1 MYCVFFLKNCDLPLH
16 FLTDDFNE
24 QKFLMLMMSNVSIF
38 SFTISPFCV
47 LRNLCLPQGPEDI
60 LLVFFPEAL

>member
-24 QKFLMLMMSNVSIF
+24 QKFLMLVMSNVSIF

-47 LRNLCLPQGPEDI
+47 LRNLCLRQGPEDI
-60 LLVFFPEAL
+60 LLGFFPEAL

>member
-1 MYCVFFLKNCDLPLH
+1 MNYVFFLKNCDLPLH